1 MKTDLKTAVLLL
13 IVFIVT
19 IVGTVLF
26 AIYILSSLST
36 LNVKLYSTPT
46 ESLMYLGYLIIA
58 LLVGTILTLFAIKR
72 KMFKIMKIIFIIVSG
87 LILLSFFSFLLPAIF
102 AITAAVVVEFYY
114 YKYAG
119 RMGRNVVNILIFISV
134 GSIIAL
140 DLGFL
145 PSVILTAVIAVYDYI
160 AVFKTKHMITLA
172 NGMKDLA
179 YFSAITLA
187 AIKKNAKIMIG
198 GGDLIFPAVLVT
210 ATFLYSPIAG
220 FYVFVGAVAGLA
232 VLLLTGQK
240 KKAYP
245 AMSFIGPAELIALGV
260 YFLIAAL

>member
-1 MKTDLKTAVLLL
+1 MKTDLKTAIALLL
-13 IVFIVT
+13 IFIIT
-19 IVGTVLF
+19 IAGTVLF

-36 LNVKLYSTPT
+36 LNVKLYNSPT
-46 ESLMYLGYLIIA
+46 QSLIYLGYLIFA
-58 LLVGTILTLFAIKR
+58 LLIGTALTLLAIKR
-72 KMFKIMKIIFIIVSG
+72 KMFRLMRIIFILVSG
-87 LILLSFFSFLLPAIF
+87 LILLSFFSFILPAVF
-102 AITAAVVVEFYY
+102 AIAAAVVVEFYY

-119 RMGRNVVNILIFISV
+119 QIGRDVVNILIFISV

-145 PSVILTAVIAVYDYI
+145 PSVVLTAVIAVYDYI

-172 NGMKDLA
+172 NGIKDMA

-187 AIKKNAKIMIG
+187 AIKRKAKIMIG

-220 FYVFVGAVAGLA
+220 FYVFIGAVAGLA

-260 YFLIAAL
+260 FFLISAL